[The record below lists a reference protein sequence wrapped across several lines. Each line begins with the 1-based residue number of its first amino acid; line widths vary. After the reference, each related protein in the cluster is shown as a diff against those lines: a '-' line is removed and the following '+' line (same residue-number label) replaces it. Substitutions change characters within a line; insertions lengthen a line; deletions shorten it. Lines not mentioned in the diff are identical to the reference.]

1 LGGGFEDSG
10 KRRMPVAV
18 LAVTNHEAPATQRMS
33 IPSLNIAQSAA
44 KLLSLEAK
52 VAMVTGAASGIG
64 RGIALRLAE
73 MGAFV
78 AVLDVD
84 EAGSAQTETEIR
96 NRGGEAFAIRCD
108 VSNSNHCRQATER
121 VVQRRGKVDIL
132 SNCAGIIIR
141 KDVLDLS
148 DEEWDRTLD
157 VTLKGIYLLSREVIP
172 HMIRRGGGSIINIG
186 SGWSLKG
193 GPRAASYCAAKG
205 GTLNL
210 TRAMAIDH
218 GRHNIRVNCVCPG
231 DVDTPMLRSECIQ
244 LGEDMQKFMT
254 EAAHRP
260 LARLGTPGDIANA
273 VLFLASPMSNWI
285 TGAALVV
292 DGGGL
297 A

>member
-1 LGGGFEDSG
+1 
-10 KRRMPVAV
+10 
-18 LAVTNHEAPATQRMS
+18 MS
-33 IPSLNIAQSAA
+33 ITSLNIAQSARN
-44 KLLSLEAK
+44 LLSLEAK

-78 AVLDVD
+78 AVLDLD
-84 EAGSAQTETEIR
+84 EAGSVRTETAIR
-96 NRGGEAFAIRCD
+96 NKGGEAFAIRCD
-108 VSNSNHCRQATER
+108 VSNANHCRQATEN

-157 VTLKGIYLLSREVIP
+157 VTLKGVYLLSREVIP

-186 SGWSLKG
+186 SGWSLKA

-205 GTLNL
+205 GTVNL

-231 DVDTPMLRSECIQ
+231 DVDTPMLRSECAQ
-244 LGEDMQKFMT
+244 LGEDIEKFMT
-254 EAAHRP
+254 EARNRP
-260 LARLGTPGDIANA
+260 LARVGTPEDIANA